1 MLSLH
6 DLVWNDDFEKLTK
19 KYRTFDELNVVDELG
34 ESLLHYAVRKNNYKI
49 IRWLLSRGL
58 NPNAKDNYQNTPLHI
73 AATCSSIGIVVC
85 LMMNGADMNLKDIN
99 GWTPIDCCDCDE
111 RTFRGKVKKE
121 LFKTEIRYKSF
132 IKNILN
138 Y

>member
-6 DLVWNDDFEKLTK
+6 DLIWNDDFEKLTK

-34 ESLLHYAVRKNNYKI
+34 EGLLHYAVRKNNYKI
-49 IRWLLSRGL
+49 VRWLLSRGL
-58 NPNAKDNYQNTPLHI
+58 NPNAKNIYQCTPLHI
-73 AATCSSIGIVVC
+73 AAACSSIGIIVC
-85 LMMNGADMNLKDIN
+85 LMMNGADMNLKDKD
-99 GWTPIDCCDCDE
+99 GCTCIDCCDADE